1 MGSTSFSLAILALPV
16 RPASPGKELVSLD
29 VAHTQGKT
37 IPQTQLMLE
46 GPGLAAIER
55 VRQEARG
62 RGERQEGEWG
72 EGRMEGGPSQ

>member
-1 MGSTSFSLAILALPV
+1 
-16 RPASPGKELVSLD
+16 
-29 VAHTQGKT
+29 
-37 IPQTQLMLE
+37 MLE

-72 EGRMEGGPSQ
+72 EGRMEGGPSQQQSLLL